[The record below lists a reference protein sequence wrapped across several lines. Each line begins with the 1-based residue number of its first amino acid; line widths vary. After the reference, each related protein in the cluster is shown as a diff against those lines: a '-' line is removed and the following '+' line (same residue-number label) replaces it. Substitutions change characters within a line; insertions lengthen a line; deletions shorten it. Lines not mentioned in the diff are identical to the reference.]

1 MIKSIISLLKDDA
14 TLSTLVSDDI
24 FPEFAAQ
31 NQANPF
37 VLVAQITGFED
48 PNITEDSTLQDS
60 TVQVD
65 CYANTYQEVTEIAD
79 SVDSVLHKY
88 RGLFDSV
95 NFQLI
100 LRTNRS
106 DLSEI
111 EGDKR
116 DRRISLDYSVKHN

>member
-1 MIKSIISLLKDDA
+1 MIKSIISLLKADSA
-14 TLSTLVSDDI
+14 LSALVGADI

-31 NQANPF
+31 GQANPF
-37 VLVAQITGFED
+37 VTVSQITGFED
-48 PNITEDSTLQDS
+48 PNISEDSTLQDS

-65 CYANTYQEVTEIAD
+65 CYGNTYKSASDIAD
-79 SVDSVLHKY
+79 ATDAVLHKY

-116 DRRISLDYSVKHN
+116 DRRVSLDYSVKHN